1 MRKKDLL
8 RLYEEQRAKI
18 AQLEE
23 CVKTQDGLIDGYR
36 AREAAVV
43 SVLASAQETAKQR
56 VEAAER
62 RAGEL
67 EREAQRKAEE
77 IERQARAESERI
89 LAGAKED
96 VAEYQAAIDRY
107 NAALETA
114 AEEAAENARRF
125 ASFARGRKLRE
136 AQIAQDAA
144 AFPCA
149 QPQAE
154 AIELPDAAGDP
165 AQLMRN
171 IYRIENRVL
180 PDSVVGGMQ
189 PQPDEMPEPAFRFDG
204 AGAEPDFL
212 REPAPADQPAAAP
225 APAPEPEEAA
235 PRSLAEVHAESV
247 VDKLME
253 ERPVVQTVA
262 AVLEDN
268 TIAADEEDISLD
280 ALLEEIIRS
289 GEQNDG

>member
-189 PQPDEMPEPAFRFDG
+189 PQPDEMPEP
-204 AGAEPDFL
+204 DFL
-212 REPAPADQPAAAP
+212 REPAPADQPEAAP

>member
-125 ASFARGRKLRE
+125 ASFARGRKLSE

-189 PQPDEMPEPAFRFDG
+189 PQPDEMPEP
-204 AGAEPDFL
+204 DFL

-225 APAPEPEEAA
+225 APAPESEEAA
-235 PRSLAEVHAESV
+235 TRSLAEVHAESV

>member
-154 AIELPDAAGDP
+154 AIELPDAVGDP

-189 PQPDEMPEPAFRFDG
+189 PQPDEMPEP
-204 AGAEPDFL
+204 DFL

-225 APAPEPEEAA
+225 APATESEEAA

>member
-154 AIELPDAAGDP
+154 AIELPDAVGDP

-189 PQPDEMPEPAFRFDG
+189 PQPDEMPEP
-204 AGAEPDFL
+204 DFL
-212 REPAPADQPAAAP
+212 REPAPADQPAAAR

-247 VDKLME
+247 VDKLMV